1 MDDFITGLVVGR
13 NEAAA
18 LGQEWAE
25 YARGLQ
31 AQAGQLHQELHAERI
46 NRAINRA
53 DIAGI
58 LTALSTLPEAIQ
70 DQIQSALDRHYVPAF
85 VHRAKQLGLQ
95 PDHALQSARTQLNA
109 TRLHP
114 SR

>member
-31 AQAGQLHQELHAERI
+31 AQAGQLHQELYAERYY
-46 NRAINRA
+46 RA
-53 DIAGI
+53 DIAGLRAAI
-58 LTALSTLPEAIQ
+58 AAMPESARQEFAVALAN
-70 DQIQSALDRHYVPAF
+70 HYLPAF
-85 VHRAKQLGLQ
+85 RQRAAELGL
-95 PDHALQSARTQLNA
+95 PADYAENSARLHLN
-109 TRLHP
+109 LQMSN
-114 SR
+114 SRTVSR